1 MADGDLQITF
11 RPNLAALTE
20 VRRELGR
27 WLDDC
32 GTPTAMGEELVLAAD
47 ELCANAIE
55 AAEEGMIQLVAR
67 CDGSAI
73 HLAVSNAGHAPPD
86 LSRPE
91 GDDDPDAEPS
101 LLDRGRGLTIVRAFT
116 DSLAI
121 VNVDGRTVARAVRL
135 LPS

>member
-11 RPNLAALTE
+11 RPRHDALVE
-20 VRRELGR
+20 VRRELAD
-27 WLDDC
+27 WLDEC
-32 GTPTAMGEELVLAAD
+32 ATPQGIVDELVLATD
-47 ELCANAIE
+47 ELCANAID
-55 AAEEGMIQLVAR
+55 AAEGGMIQLDAR
-67 CDGSAI
+67 CDGSAV
-73 HLAVSNAGHAPPD
+73 HLAVSNAGHALPE

-91 GDDDPDAEPS
+91 EEPEDA